1 MIDKEMLFY
10 EKFNTIVARTER
22 VNKHRRAR
30 GRVNLKISAGIAVVA
45 YISIIAMLIRLNADI
60 SFIGLIGI
68 LALVVTIYAH
78 HIVNHPD
85 TRYYIGTLKNK
96 DVNTNAF
103 INKLFRASKLNIK
116 FDNQPEMRTA
126 KEHIE
131 SLDIFKNHNKPPHY
145 QYFNKISGF
154 VGGKNY
160 NLYNLSIRNRNN
172 KQLKIFNGTL
182 GVIPID
188 TPEHYYLR
196 VTPRMLLQDYRQ
208 QRINYIN
215 TETLQI
221 PEDRSDRLLS
231 CDYDIFT
238 NDEIR
243 TERILNRH
251 VTPYFET
258 LYNEG
263 TLNSKNMNDADAVNI
278 LHSVTQ
284 SLKAHRIEVMIIQN
298 KTLYVLLPF
307 RNMKSNRK
315 YPFDI
320 TTNKNIDPELL
331 WSDVQDVIEKTEIL
345 NDITNSSGKK
355 IERKKKRSF

>member
-1 MIDKEMLFY
+1 MTDKEMLFY
-10 EKFNTIVARTER
+10 EKFNTIVTRTER
-22 VNKHRRAR
+22 ANKDRHAR
-30 GRVNLKISAGIAVVA
+30 GRVNLQVSAGIAVIA
-45 YISIIAMLIRLNADI
+45 YAVIIALLIRLDADI
-60 SFIGLIGI
+60 SYIGLIGI
-68 LALVVTIYAH
+68 LALVATIYAQ
-78 HIVNHPD
+78 HIINHPD
-85 TRYYIGTLKNK
+85 TRYYIKTLKNN
-96 DVNTNAF
+96 DTNTNAF

-131 SLDIFKNHNKPPHY
+131 SLDIFKNHSKPPHY

-160 NLYNLSIRNRNN
+160 TLYNLSIRNRNN
-172 KQLKIFNGTL
+172 KKLKIFNGTL

-188 TPEHYYLR
+188 TPDHYYLR
-196 VTPRMLLQDYRQ
+196 ISPRMLLQDRKQ
-208 QRINYIN
+208 QRIHYIN

-221 PEDRSDRLLS
+221 PEDRSDRLLP

-243 TERILNRH
+243 TEHMLNQDI
-251 VTPYFET
+251 TPYFET

-263 TLNSKNMNDADAVNI
+263 TLNNKNMNDAEAVNI

-320 TTNKNIDPELL
+320 TTNKNIDPEHL
-331 WSDVQDVIEKTEIL
+331 WSDVQDVIEKAEIL
-345 NDITNSSGKK
+345 NDISNSSGK
-355 IERKKKRSF
+355 E